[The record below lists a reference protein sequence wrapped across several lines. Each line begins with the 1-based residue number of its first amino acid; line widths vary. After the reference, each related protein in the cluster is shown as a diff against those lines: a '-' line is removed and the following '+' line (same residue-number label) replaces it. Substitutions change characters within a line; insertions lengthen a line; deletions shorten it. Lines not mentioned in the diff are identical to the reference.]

1 MRLLQFPRHA
11 NRIEERFVKGHRVLL
26 LRDGREAF
34 PAMLSDIAGAR
45 RQILLEMYWF
55 DSDATGRKFAAAL
68 SAAAQRGVEVAVKYD
83 SFGSW
88 EADEE
93 IFDEMRAA
101 GVKIVE
107 FNPIKP
113 WRYRFSFDR
122 LSIRNHRKLLVV
134 DATVG
139 FTGGINICDKWAP
152 EEEGGEGW
160 RDDMVRI
167 QGPAVAGLVDCFR
180 RTWVR
185 EHGAPLAALGA
196 AQSGRFGDQS
206 VRVLGESF
214 FRQRREIVRAYIS
227 NIVRAKKRIW
237 ISNSYFVPS
246 SVISRALVRAAG
258 RGVDVRV
265 LLPGKSDIEIV
276 RLASRAMYDK
286 LMDGGVRIFEWT
298 ANVLHSKTAVIDG
311 IWSTIGTFNLD
322 YRSLRSNL
330 EVNVSVFDEGFAGVL
345 ERSFLRDLE
354 NATEVDRYQF
364 SFRPLSEK
372 LAGSLLYRFRALL

>member
-1 MRLLQFPRHA
+1 MRLLQFPSYARSV
-11 NRIEERFVKGHRVLL
+11 EERFVKGHRVLL
-26 LRDGREAF
+26 LRDAREAF
-34 PAMLSDIAGAR
+34 PAMLDDIASAR

-68 SAAAQRGVEVAVKYD
+68 AAAAQRGVEVAVQYD

-88 EADEE
+88 ETDEDMFE
-93 IFDEMRAA
+93 EMRAA
-101 GVKIVE
+101 GVKVVE

-113 WRYRFSFDR
+113 WRYKFSFDR
-122 LSIRNHRKLLVV
+122 LSIRNHRKLLAI
-134 DATVG
+134 DGAVG

-180 RTWVR
+180 RTWDR
-185 EHGAPLAALGA
+185 EGGAPLATLGA
-196 AQSGRFGDQS
+196 EQSKRFGDQS

-227 NIVRAKKRIW
+227 NILRAKKRIW
-237 ISNSYFVPS
+237 ITNSYFVPS
-246 SVISRALVRAAG
+246 SLIMRALLRSAR

-276 RLASRAMYDK
+276 RLASRAMYQK
-286 LMDGGVRIFEWT
+286 LMDAGVRIFEWSG
-298 ANVLHSKTAVIDG
+298 NVLHSKTAVIDG

-322 YRSLRSNL
+322 YRSLRGNL
-330 EVNVSVFDEGFAGVL
+330 EVNVSVYDEGFGGVL
-345 ERSFLRDLE
+345 ERSFSSDLE
-354 NATEVDRYQF
+354 HATEIDPYLFQ
-364 SFRPLSEK
+364 FRPLSEK
-372 LAGSLLYRFRALL
+372 LAGSVLYRFRSLL